1 MRFASDNFGYW
12 LDVRAS
18 RDPNRVAVVELGRR
32 TTYADLARHAAQ
44 VSGALWTQGIR
55 PGDRVAASLKNRV
68 EFLELLFGCARI
80 GAVFVP
86 LNYRLA
92 VSQVAYALEDSGS
105 SIVFTQDGTDEVV
118 REALGELTSPVDVVC
133 LDGDDKSYESWR
145 DAASPRGCEL
155 MTPADPLSIIYTS
168 GTTGPPKGALL
179 THDGAM
185 TNIHNYLFEWD
196 LRGDDVTV
204 VVNPIFHVVLYIL
217 CVPLLYKGGRVVLME
232 DFDAQSALRFAQS
245 EGVTVWFAIPT
256 AWQMIFDSP
265 EFANWDRRGLRFIG
279 SGGAACPA
287 PLMER
292 IEQLGIPYRQGYGL
306 SETTSSATTMVPEA
320 QASHCG
326 SIGRPFLFD
335 EARIMT
341 DDGQVAKPGE
351 VGEIELRGR
360 NICAGYWNKPDET
373 TSSFDDDGW
382 FRTGDVGH
390 ADDEGFIWIV
400 DRKKDIIISGGENIG
415 SIEVEQ
421 VIFAHPDVAQVSVIG
436 LAHPRWGETPCA
448 VVVRR
453 PGSSVSEEEIIE
465 HCRGA
470 LAHYKCPTRVVFVEE
485 LPMTANGKVVK
496 ALLRKTVAR
505 DETTAGATEGVGQ

>member
-1 MRFASDNFGYW
+1 MRYASDNFGYW

-18 RDPNRVAVVELGRR
+18 RDSEREAIVEIGRR
-32 TTYADLARHAAQ
+32 TTYGTLARHAAQ
-44 VSGALWTQGIR
+44 VSGALWSAGIR
-55 PGDRVAASLKNRV
+55 PGDRVAVSLKNRV
-68 EFLELLFGCARI
+68 EFLEVLFGCARI
-80 GAVFVP
+80 GAVLVP

-92 VSQVAYALEDSGS
+92 VDQVAYVIDDSGS
-105 SIVFTQDGTDEVV
+105 SFVVTQAVTDEIV
-118 REALGELTSPVDVVC
+118 REALEGLTSSPPVVC
-133 LDGDDKSYESWR
+133 VDGENATYTSWR

-155 MTPADPLSIIYTS
+155 LPPDAPLSIIYTS

-179 THDGAM
+179 THEGAM

-196 LRGDDVTV
+196 LRSDDVTV

-232 DFDAQSALRFAQS
+232 DFDAVTALRFAQS

-265 EFANWDRRGLRFIG
+265 EFAAWGRQGLRFIG

-292 IEQLGIPYRQGYGL
+292 IEELGIPYRQGYGL

-320 QASHCG
+320 QSSHRG

-335 EARIMT
+335 EARIVT
-341 DDGQVAKPGE
+341 EEGNEAKPGD

-360 NICAGYWNKPDET
+360 NICAGYWNRPEET
-373 TSSFDDDGW
+373 ACNFDDEGW
-382 FRTGDVGH
+382 FRTGDVGY
-390 ADDEGFIWIV
+390 ADEAGFIWIV

-421 VIFAHPDVAQVSVIG
+421 VIAVHPDVAQVSVIG
-436 LAHPRWGETPCA
+436 IAHPRWGETPCA

-453 PGSSVSEEEIIE
+453 PDSDVCEEEIIE
-465 HCRGA
+465 HCRRE
-470 LAHYKCPTRVVFVEE
+470 LAHYKCPTKVVFVDE
-485 LPMTANGKVVK
+485 LPTTANGKVVK
-496 ALLRKTVAR
+496 ATLRKRFAGDLATV
-505 DETTAGATEGVGQ
+505 TPSEGVDQ